1 MGKLNMAGSILIFP
15 FKFAIII
22 LLALIF
28 APLTLLLSL
37 INELCRI
44 VVSLLLKVKY
54 GASKVTLVSK
64 GENNVWHFKKEGNY
78 RIVTLLRIYK
88 DPIDLDFLRDQ
99 FNRNVLERTE
109 ADGRTKTFAQL
120 KKTLVKKFG
129 YFCER
134 DDTQE
139 FDLKKHIIAYDL
151 SKPNDNRDYFTDEE
165 FFTTIMPNLT
175 QDMTEAKPQWEDV
188 IMRVMFKDQDHP
200 VTVQCLRWHH
210 GIMDGVTVDS
220 IHKFCMSN
228 RPPGQELVEASGAP
242 YPFNPFKP
250 MRIGKYKLCLLKFV
264 SFFTAPYIGI
274 KSCLQLSHSRFF
286 VKSYTNRRHFGW
298 TSKMDFNLLK
308 EIKNSMG
315 GDVSISAIMATA
327 LSSTF
332 QEMGRQFP
340 REGKDDC
347 TIPFTVIGSMLPY
360 RGIGPQNRFTVT
372 PLALPSGGQGDCW
385 RERLRTISAQI
396 RGMDQRT
403 LISFY
408 VPRWLGRFPVP
419 LVNLALRISGGIQ
432 QVTMTSMST
441 SREEWALFGVSKLM
455 ELGGWPLLYVNNGL
469 SIATTRYADQFRFW
483 IVSDNAC
490 LSREQFDY
498 CTKQIVIE
506 VNKMVTDC
514 RTSTF
519 NEV

>member
-1 MGKLNMAGSILIFP
+1 MDTSTMGKLNMAGSILIFP

-165 FFTTIMPNLT
+165 FFTTI
-175 QDMTEAKPQWEDV
+175 
-188 IMRVMFKDQDHP
+188 
-200 VTVQCLRWHH
+200 
-210 GIMDGVTVDS
+210 
-220 IHKFCMSN
+220 SN
-228 RPPGQELVEASGAP
+228 
-242 YPFNPFKP
+242 
-250 MRIGKYKLCLLKFV
+250 
-264 SFFTAPYIGI
+264 T
-274 KSCLQLSHSRFF
+274 
-286 VKSYTNRRHFGW
+286 
-298 TSKMDFNLLK
+298 DFNLYLPLFL
-308 EIKNSMG
+308 
-315 GDVSISAIMATA
+315 
-327 LSSTF
+327 LSN
-332 QEMGRQFP
+332 
-340 REGKDDC
+340 
-347 TIPFTVIGSMLPY
+347 I
-360 RGIGPQNRFTVT
+360 
-372 PLALPSGGQGDCW
+372 
-385 RERLRTISAQI
+385 
-396 RGMDQRT
+396 T
-403 LISFY
+403 LIY
-408 VPRWLGRFPVP
+408 CMQ
-419 LVNLALRISGGIQ
+419 IQ
-432 QVTMTSMST
+432 
-441 SREEWALFGVSKLM
+441 
-455 ELGGWPLLYVNNGL
+455 
-469 SIATTRYADQFRFW
+469 
-483 IVSDNAC
+483 C
-490 LSREQFDY
+490 
-498 CTKQIVIE
+498 QI
-506 VNKMVTDC
+506 
-514 RTSTF
+514 
-519 NEV
+519 